1 MAMPWL
7 TLLKAVPWT
16 EVMARA
22 PDIADGAKRLWQRA
36 AGGKGGAAGA
46 EAASPPAEAVPPTA
60 DEATRLHAE
69 LDQLRRQT
77 GELQAEMRASS
88 ELIQALA
95 DQQSRLIAQ
104 VETHRAHVGR
114 LTWAV
119 AVLAVLAAVGWARV
133 LA

>member
-36 AGGKGGAAGA
+36 AGGKGATAGA
-46 EAASPPAEAVPPTA
+46 ETAAPADAVPPTA
-60 DEATRLHAE
+60 DEAARLRWE

-95 DQQSRLIAQ
+95 DQQARLIAQ
-104 VETHRAHVGR
+104 VESHRAHVRR

-119 AVLAVLAAVGWARV
+119 AALGVLAVAGWVR
-133 LA
+133 LLG

>member
-16 EVMARA
+16 DVIARA
-22 PDIADGAKRLWQRA
+22 PDIADGARRLWQRA
-36 AGGKGGAAGA
+36 AGGKG
-46 EAASPPAEAVPPTA
+46 AASGTEASTLADVAPPTA
-60 DEATRLHAE
+60 DEATRLRWE

-77 GELQAEMRASS
+77 GELQLEMRASS

-95 DQQSRLIAQ
+95 DQQARLIAQ
-104 VETHRAHVGR
+104 IEANRAHVRR

-119 AVLAVLAAVGWARV
+119 AALAVLAVAGWVRA
-133 LA
+133 LT

>member
-36 AGGKGGAAGA
+36 AGGKGGAAG

-60 DEATRLHAE
+60 DEATRLRAE

-104 VETHRAHVGR
+104 VESHRAHVGR